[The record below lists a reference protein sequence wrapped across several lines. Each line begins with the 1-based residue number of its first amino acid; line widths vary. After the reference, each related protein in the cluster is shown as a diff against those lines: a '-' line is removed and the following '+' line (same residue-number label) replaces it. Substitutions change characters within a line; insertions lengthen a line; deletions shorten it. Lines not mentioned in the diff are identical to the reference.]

1 MKKATR
7 ESYGE
12 FLRKVGKNKDIY
24 VLDAD
29 LSSSTKTQEFNNIY
43 PKRFINMGISEQDM
57 IGTAAGIAL
66 SGKIV
71 FCSSFAIFLVG
82 KAYDQIR
89 MSIAY
94 NNANVK
100 LVSTHSGLSPGE
112 DGPTHQMLEDI
123 SIMRTLP
130 NMRVFVPS
138 DDISTKK
145 ILEEVIKDDK
155 PAYIRLSRLKT
166 DIIYEEKEEFIL
178 GKSKVIGNG
187 KDATIFAVGDVL
199 ERVLQAKQ
207 ILKEN
212 YNIDIRVV
220 DMYSIKPI
228 DENIIIDSAKNTKV
242 LLSIEN
248 HNIIG
253 GLGSAISE
261 VLTAKYPKK
270 IKRLG
275 INDRFGKSG
284 KAEELMD
291 KYGLSVDEI
300 IKEVLGELEYDGQK

>member
-12 FLRKVGKNKDIY
+12 FLREAGKNKYIY

-166 DIIYEEKEEFIL
+166 DIIYDEKEEFIL